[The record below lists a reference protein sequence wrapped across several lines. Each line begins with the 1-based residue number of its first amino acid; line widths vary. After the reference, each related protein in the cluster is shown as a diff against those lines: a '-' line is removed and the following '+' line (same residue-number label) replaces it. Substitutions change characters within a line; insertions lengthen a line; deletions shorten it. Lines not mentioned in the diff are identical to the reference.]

1 MQDHSFTFCSA
12 TLLIAILGT
21 LATPASADITGFPI
35 PGWQVNQWDSAPLSP
50 VDPPNSITLTTTTAG
65 QSRSAFHEITQGI
78 SQFQV
83 GFTYQF
89 SGTQQNIM
97 GAAFVLH
104 NRPAGA
110 NAVATG
116 SASGVNTNFG
126 YSDLFGAFNGPS
138 IAVSMQSNYLAPNS
152 SSTGVYT
159 GGGFGGGSTSTG
171 PLNFFS
177 GNPIDIAINY
187 NGVLLSMTALD
198 TITGESF
205 ASSAVQI
212 DIPAVMGGSL
222 AYVGFTGSTNNNI
235 DTTQTFSNFRYTAV
249 PAPGSMGLLTAG
261 LCAMSR
267 RRRH

>member
-1 MQDHSFTFCSA
+1 MHHHTHAALLTTALGAASLSSA
-12 TLLIAILGT
+12 A
-21 LATPASADITGFPI
+21 AHADITGFPI
-35 PGWQVNQWDSAPLSP
+35 PGWQVNQWDTAAQSP
-50 VDPPNSITLTTTTAG
+50 VNPPESIILTTTTRG
-65 QSRSAFHEITQGI
+65 QSRSMFYETTQDI

-83 GFTYQF
+83 EYTYQF
-89 SGTQQNIM
+89 TGTQQSIM

-110 NAVATG
+110 SAVAVG

-138 IAVSMQSNYLAPNS
+138 LAVSMQSGYLGAGS

-159 GGGFGGGSTSTG
+159 GGSVGGGSTNTA

-177 GNPIDIAINY
+177 GNPIDVAIGY
-187 NGVLLSMTALD
+187 NGFLLSMTALD
-198 TITGESF
+198 TVTGESF

-212 DIPAVMGGSL
+212 DIPALMGGSL

-235 DTTQTFSNFRYTAV
+235 DTTQTFSNFRFTSV
-249 PAPGSMGLLTAG
+249 PAPSAAALLAMGLVGA
-261 LCAMSR
+261 SR
-267 RRRH
+267 RRR